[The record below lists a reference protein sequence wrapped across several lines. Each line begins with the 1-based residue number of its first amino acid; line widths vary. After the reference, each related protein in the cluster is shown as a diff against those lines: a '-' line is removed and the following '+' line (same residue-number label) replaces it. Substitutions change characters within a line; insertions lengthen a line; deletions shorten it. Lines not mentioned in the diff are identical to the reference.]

1 MIIATHRTLLVPY
14 NESLQSEFLMLNYCT
29 MNRMQMD
36 DYHTVSSAKPLF
48 QRILHDPNIYA
59 LAVLDN
65 HSRDYIGHVCI
76 YHLDERPELGF
87 LFDKAYWGQGIGSE
101 VLKAFLP
108 KALHD
113 LNLHQVT
120 TTVECNHIPS
130 IRIVEKL
137 GFERLRDSAYP
148 NSACLQYIFTS
159 CEVEA
164 AL

>member
-14 NESLQSEFLMLNYCT
+14 NESLQSEFLMLSYCT
-29 MNRMQMD
+29 MNRIQMD

-48 QRILHDPNIYA
+48 QRILHDPTIYA

-76 YHLDERPELGF
+76 YRLGESPELGF

-108 KALHD
+108 KALLD
-113 LNLHQVT
+113 LNLRQLVT
-120 TTVECNHIPS
+120 TVDCNHIPS

-137 GFERLRDSAYP
+137 GFERLSDSVYP
-148 NSACLQYIFTS
+148 NPACLQYMFTS
-159 CEVEA
+159 YEVGA